1 MSKINNTI
9 DKLRKEYR
17 PTMDLEVLHSWA
29 KDVVAALDVR
39 PHIYASGVYAV
50 LVNAYELER
59 FKNADF
65 LPELARIIADH
76 WRYSPP
82 IPTRNEV
89 DIQCFT
95 AEMKTSA
102 GSDYYVTVRC
112 GDRELTPH
120 MFKIKGRADYE
131 VAEWLWLFNGGEKP
145 DIMAYDCDDP
155 LKEDTSLNFE
165 VGETPEEELKRLM
178 QSRIAEGVVL
188 RVSNPSSDDNWPSNM
203 FKNAARYGKNGGEV
217 K

>member
-17 PTMDLEVLHSWA
+17 PTMDVEVLHSWA

-39 PHIYASGVYAV
+39 PH
-50 LVNAYELER
+50 
-59 FKNADF
+59 
-65 LPELARIIADH
+65 
-76 WRYSPP
+76 
-82 IPTRNEV
+82 T
-89 DIQCFT
+89 
-95 AEMKTSA
+95 
-102 GSDYYVTVRC
+102 
-112 GDRELTPH
+112 
-120 MFKIKGRADYE
+120 
-131 VAEWLWLFNGGEKP
+131 
-145 DIMAYDCDDP
+145 YDCDDP